1 MNLNKIMI
9 NKDQETKICPRC
21 FKQVSLNTEICP
33 NCLYVFD
40 AEITKFEDLETN
52 NTNYKPLNS

>member
-1 MNLNKIMI
+1 MI

-40 AEITKFEDLETN
+40 NEITKFEDLETN